1 MANEWGAGS
10 AHSPHARWWASSK
23 RCPPLMVRR
32 DSSLQEG
39 GLSRVGSLSASL
51 PVEVA
56 APLASAEVDG
66 LQAAVAVD
74 HLSLLRGC

>member
-1 MANEWGAGS
+1 
-10 AHSPHARWWASSK
+10 
-23 RCPPLMVRR
+23 MVRR